1 LIDIP
6 SGDCTMRQFVDSIFY
21 IGKGKRS
28 RPLQHLVDAVRAKD
42 FGESVVMK
50 SKKLQRIV
58 GLWAEGH
65 GIVSLHV
72 FQNTIPRGD
81 YYGITKSW
89 TMKEKTIYGS
99 YLLSKVLAVFHVEGC
114 REIYENDIRG
124 S

>member
-1 LIDIP
+1 
-6 SGDCTMRQFVDSIFY
+6 MRQFVDSIFY

-65 GIVSLHV
+65 GIVSLH
-72 FQNTIPRGD
+72 RGD